1 MRNPTPDIVGR
12 RLSWL
17 FVALFLSLSLG
28 FMPTFVHAQD
38 PTGTLIDDATQ
49 LDPGE
54 VVRMEEGELRQ
65 IVFSPDEATLA
76 VATSAGLWIYAPD
89 GERTGVLLGQSPVQ
103 GLWWSADSTLLA
115 ATLDDGSLELWEVPN
130 RILIGTIDGT
140 AGGIV
145 AVAWS
150 PDGSQIATG
159 SDDGVIEIWSIA
171 EAVVLETLE
180 GHTDRII
187 DLYWIAEGAQLVSGA
202 EDGSVRVWGVEVAA
216 PPTPTATP
224 LPVPVLV
231 TATVQVDRLNVR
243 SGPGTDFPRVAT
255 GLRGESL
262 VVLDQEDECAWLQVQ
277 TPGGIEGWV
286 AGGAQFVALAADCDQ
301 VGQPASAPTPTAQG
315 TGAAGLT
322 LPTPTRTTSA
332 PTPAVTPSPAL
343 TATADVTTTAPVTE
357 TAGADTTE
365 TAPAEEAAPADPFP
379 PDQGCY
385 LFQNELPVPL
395 TIVMTPAEGDPQT
408 IELPANQEAP
418 YCFAPSTYTYVIRY
432 QTAEGV
438 AAPEITGN
446 LTINAGDR
454 FMFPIRAQ

>member
-1 MRNPTPDIVGR
+1 MRKPTLHPVGH
-12 RLSWL
+12 RLCWL
-17 FVALFLSLSLG
+17 LAALLLSLG
-28 FMPTFVHAQD
+28 LGMMPTTTYAQD

-54 VVRMEEGELRQ
+54 VVRMEDGELRQ
-65 IVFSPDEATLA
+65 ILFSPDEGTLA
-76 VATSAGLWIYAPD
+76 VATSAGLWIYAPE
-89 GERTGVLLGQSPVQ
+89 GQRTGVLLGESPVQ
-103 GLWWSADSTLLA
+103 KLWWSADSTLLA

-130 RILIGTIDGT
+130 RILIGTINGT

-150 PDGSQIATG
+150 PDGGQIATG

-187 DLYWIAEGAQLVSGA
+187 DLYWIAEGAQLVSSA

-216 PPTPTATP
+216 PPTPTPTP
-224 LPVPVLV
+224 LPTPVLV

-243 SGPGTDFPRVAT
+243 SGPGTDFPRIAT

-262 VVLDQEDECAWLQVQ
+262 VVLDQVDECAWIQVQ
-277 TPGGIEGWV
+277 TPDGTEGWV
-286 AGGAQFVALAADCDQ
+286 AGGAQFVALSAECAE
-301 VGQPASAPTPTAQG
+301 VGQPAIVPTPTAPS
-315 TGAAGLT
+315 TPAAGLT

-332 PTPAVTPSPAL
+332 PNATP
-343 TATADVTTTAPVTE
+343 TATPTPPLTTTAASTTIVPAAETE
-357 TAGADTTE
+357 EAATT
-365 TAPAEEAAPADPFP
+365 EAAPADPFP

-395 TIVMTPAEGDPQT
+395 TIIMTPADGTAART
-408 IELPANQEAP
+408 IQLAANQEAP
-418 YCFAPSTYTYVIRY
+418 DCFTPGDYTYIIQY
-432 QTAEGV
+432 QTPEGV
-438 AAPEITGN
+438 AAPEIAGN

-454 FMFPIRAQ
+454 FMFPIRAQQ